1 MKDDWIETDIER
13 VRQKDKYGYID
24 MASGQ
29 MERSIKIVIDIYKR
43 KDIHMLSSRQTSKY
57 AYIDI
62 GRQRDRQ
69 KQILIVKDRQI

>member
-29 MERSIKIVIDIYKR
+29 MDRSLEIVIDIREK
-43 KDIHMLSSRQTSKY
+43 T
-57 AYIDI
+57 YICLA
-62 GRQRDRQ
+62 QDRLANMHTL
-69 KQILIVKDRQI
+69 ILEDREIDRNRY